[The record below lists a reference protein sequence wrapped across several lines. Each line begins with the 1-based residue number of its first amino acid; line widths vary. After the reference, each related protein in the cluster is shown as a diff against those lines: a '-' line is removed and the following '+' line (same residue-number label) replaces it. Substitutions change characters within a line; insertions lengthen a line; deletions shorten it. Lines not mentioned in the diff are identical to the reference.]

1 MQTLAL
7 ATYLDSEFGTLNELP
22 SAGTPL
28 ENPYV
33 YDDSARELKAMALT
47 GLVRIVDEQ
56 RQGDGAEA
64 LISRLSFERLR

>member
-7 ATYLDSEFGTLNELP
+7 ATYLDSAFGTLNELP

-33 YDDSARELKAMALT
+33 YHTSAREVKAMALM
-47 GLVRIVDEQ
+47 GLVRIVEEQ
-56 RQGDGAEA
+56 RQGDGSEA
-64 LISRLSFERLR
+64 LINRLSFERLR

>member
-7 ATYLDSEFGTLNELP
+7 ATYLDSAFGTLNELP

-33 YDDSARELKAMALT
+33 YDTSAWELKAM
-47 GLVRIVDEQ
+47 GR
-56 RQGDGAEA
+56 
-64 LISRLSFERLR
+64 SRPRPETHPAPPSE